1 MFYKNLA
8 RPHEPGLASHCPL
21 CGDWSQ
27 GQLKNTSHCW
37 EYITHWNS
45 IWVHENTLHS
55 GKYCS
60 WYIAQLRIHHTN
72 QLKIQLMIHHTVWLP
87 DYGWRIHHTVD
98 HTLDYIWLTGKYHKS
113 WRLTVLHDS
122 ICKLYI
128 FNWLSFQTFKIW
140 QCPCG
145 QIYFAWQLT
154 TDQPEPP
161 VVLLLSC

>member
-8 RPHEPGLASHCPL
+8 PPHEPGLASHCPL

-27 GQLKNTSHCW
+27 GGSSRIRHTVENTSHIQFEYMRIHCTVENIVHDTSHSW
-37 EYITHWNS
+37 EYTTQTSW
-45 IWVHENTLHS
+45 
-55 GKYCS
+55 KYS
-60 WYIAQLRIHHTN
+60 WWYITQFDSQITF
-72 QLKIQLMIHHTVWLP
+72 
-87 DYGWRIHHTVD
+87 WRIHHTVD
-98 HTLDYIWLTGKYHKS
+98 HTLDYTLLTGKYHKS

-122 ICKLYI
+122 ICNLYI